1 VTNFQLL
8 TLIST
13 TLALMAGQTTIII
26 LYINAKID
34 PLRDGIAIQGAKI
47 DRLIET
53 VHDLDK
59 RVAGQLTSAAAPSR

>member
-1 VTNFQLL
+1 MTNFQLL

-13 TLALMAGQTTIII
+13 ITALMAGQTTIII

-34 PLRDGIAIQGAKI
+34 PLRDGFAIQGAKI
-47 DRLIET
+47 DRLIEA

-59 RVAGQLTSAAAPSR
+59 RVAGHLTPAATAPR

>member
-1 VTNFQLL
+1 MTNFQLL

-13 TLALMAGQTTIII
+13 ITALMAGQTTIII

-34 PLRDGIAIQGAKI
+34 PLHDGVAIQGAKI
-47 DRLIET
+47 DRLIEA

-59 RVAGQLTSAAAPSR
+59 RVASHLPSAAALPR